1 LSALQNNINPLA
13 PNFFMNGFSGLKE
26 FSFKPEEFVVEEITL
41 DGSVFEVGTAV
52 ETKGEALEK
61 DYFTRFVLEKREW
74 NTEQALRELAFF
86 LHVKPSRFNYA
97 GTKDRNAITTQL
109 CSVFALPPERLL
121 QANGKIKDLRIN
133 GAWVSRGKVKL
144 GDLQGNRFAVA
155 LNEQNCGVKP
165 DAQKILAK
173 AASSNFLF
181 PNFFGLQR
189 FGSLRKNTAEVG
201 GFLLKGDFQGAVWNY
216 LAFSEGEKDE
226 ESVAGR
232 KRLAEEKDFAKALE
246 YYPRHLKYERLL
258 LEHLAKSPN
267 DFVGALGK
275 MPRHLVLMFIHA
287 FQSKLFNE
295 MLEERMK
302 EGNWNAGEKGLLI
315 GGDSVLGEREKLLL
329 EREGL
334 SQDSFKIKQMPFLSS
349 KGGER
354 KFFAELKG
362 FEVVEETAESVKVRF
377 SLESGCYATVA
388 LSFLLSQD

>member
-1 LSALQNNINPLA
+1 
-13 PNFFMNGFSGLKE
+13 MNGFFGLRE
-26 FSFKPEEFVVEEITL
+26 FSFKPDEFVVEEITL
-41 DGSVFEVGTAV
+41 DGSIFEVGAAV
-52 ETKGEALEK
+52 EKAGEALEK
-61 DYFTRFVLEKREW
+61 NYFTRFVLEKKEG

-109 CSVFALPPERLL
+109 CSVFALPLERLL
-121 QANGKIKDLRIN
+121 QANGRVKDLRIN
-133 GAWVSRGKVKL
+133 GAWVSKEKVRL
-144 GDLQGNRFAVA
+144 GDLQGNRFTLI
-155 LNEQNCGVKP
+155 LNEENCGVKP
-165 DAQKILAK
+165 DAQKIFAK
-173 AASSNFLF
+173 VESAGFLF

-189 FGSLRKNTAEVG
+189 FGSLRRNTAEVG

-232 KRLAEEKDFAKALE
+232 KRLAEEKDFANALG
-246 YYPRHLKYERLL
+246 YFPRHLKYERMM

-295 MLEERMK
+295 MLEERMN
-302 EGNWNAGEKGLLI
+302 EGNWNAEEKGLLV

-334 SQDSFKIKQMPFLSS
+334 SPDSFKIKQMPFLSS

-354 KFFAELKG
+354 AFFAELKG
-362 FEVVEETAESVKVRF
+362 FEVVEETSESVKVRF

-388 LSFLLSQD
+388 LSFLLA